1 MEIAVPETQSTDPDE
16 ITCDVRANDHL
27 TQSLDPCQSQITQ
40 NESTEAGGRES
51 SDDTRIQNHSPALQ
65 NHSPAPT

>member
-27 TQSLDPCQSQITQ
+27 TQSLEPCQSQTTQ
-40 NESTEAGGRES
+40 HESTEA
-51 SDDTRIQNHSPALQ
+51 DKVHIQIK
-65 NHSPAPT
+65 